1 MQGNAGAGYSFFR
14 VAGLWFGMRESAPNR
29 KRPPQTG
36 QTPVSR
42 AAPSRLMLDGAG
54 GLLVPVQLP

>member
-1 MQGNAGAGYSFFR
+1 MVERAQA
-14 VAGLWFGMRESAPNR
+14 LWFGMRESAPNR

-42 AAPSRLMLDGAG
+42 AALSRLMLDGAG
-54 GLLVPVQLP
+54 WLPVPVQLP